1 MYNLTI
7 NYLDGETVHS
17 SFATFAQ
24 VQQAINSI
32 DRLVDSIE
40 MHHEVEEYDI
50 DEQSHLSWGI

>member
-7 NYLDGETVHS
+7 NYMNGETVCS
-17 SFATFAQ
+17 SFETFPQ
-24 VQQAINSI
+24 VQQAINAI
-32 DRLVDSIE
+32 DKLVDSIE